1 MKILLVTA
9 NNGGVEY
16 HRLFKPFSLMSEA
29 HHVAHTNVLCPE
41 NYDVLDEGWDWVV
54 FSRMLSPHDEDI
66 SAEVLTMV
74 KRSGAKLLV
83 DVDDYWR
90 LHHGHILER
99 HWHRMRFEA
108 RAVYA
113 LTNADMVWT
122 THQHLADKVPNANTV
137 IVPNAIDPTE
147 AQWQPYKV
155 EGLSIGWFGSAAHGK
170 DIETIS
176 RPFRYW
182 RKANPDVRVVS
193 TYSKKDART
202 FLLIAAALGEC
213 DLAPSKDI
221 WNYAT
226 LYDMVSVSIAPLAD
240 NAFNLC
246 KSELKAIEAGFK
258 GKAFA
263 ATKIHPYT
271 LCCNDA
277 NSVMFRPSTLVKQ
290 LDKLKDDAFR
300 EDIAAALSETV
311 RKNYDLRK
319 VNEIRE
325 QTLNA

>member
-1 MKILLVTA
+1 MRILLVTA

-16 HRLFKPFSLMSEA
+16 HRLFKPFQLLTE
-29 HHVAHTNVLCPE
+29 HHVAQTNVLCPE

-54 FSRMLSPHDEDI
+54 FSRMLSPHDHDI

-74 KRSGAKLLV
+74 KRSGAKVLV

-99 HWHRMRFEA
+99 HWSKMKFEK
-108 RAVYA
+108 RTLYA

-122 THQHLADKVPNANTV
+122 THQHLADKVPNANTH
-137 IVPNAIDPTE
+137 IIPNAIDPTE
-147 AQWQPYKV
+147 AQWQPSKV
-155 EGLSIGWFGSAAHGK
+155 DGLSIGWFGSAAHEK
-170 DIETIS
+170 DVDTIS
-176 RPFRYW
+176 QPFRYW
-182 RKANPDVRVVS
+182 RRANPSVRVVS
-193 TYSKKDART
+193 TYSEKDPRT
-202 FLLIAAALGEC
+202 FLRIAAALGEC
-213 DLAPSKDI
+213 DLAPAKDI

-240 NAFNLC
+240 NEFNLC

-271 LCCNDA
+271 LCCDDT
-277 NSVMFRPSTLVKQ
+277 NSVLFRPSTLVKK
-290 LDKLKDDAFR
+290 LDRMKDTAFR
-300 EDIAAALSETV
+300 EDIAAALSVKV
-311 RKNYDLRK
+311 RENYDLRN
-319 VNEIRE
+319 VNELRE
-325 QTLNA
+325 QALKG